1 MSSLSADRFRPL
13 LAALLGVAALAACSN
28 ITEND
33 VTLSNYGAVTI
44 TAKNAPA
51 GRATATINA
60 VFFQGVAATAPNSV
74 LQQGDQCAYALIDS
88 VTGGATGSL
97 KVGESLALSFAGASV
112 AMPFSSGVARY
123 EPATGVVLSYAP
135 TGSSPVTRISSLGTP
150 PTTPRPRSSSR
161 FATGRRPRR
170 PCRTSRFIAR

>member
-1 MSSLSADRFRPL
+1 MSSSSADRFRPL
-13 LAALLGVAALAACSN
+13 LAALLGVAALTACSN

-88 VTGGATGSL
+88 VTGGATGRLGRARRSL
-97 KVGESLALSFAGASV
+97 KPSAVISLV
-112 AMPFSSGVARY
+112 AMIRDRAKECSSGELKAWRTRQAESYPALRTRSRVARL
-123 EPATGVVLSYAP
+123 A
-135 TGSSPVTRISSLGTP
+135 
-150 PTTPRPRSSSR
+150 
-161 FATGRRPRR
+161 
-170 PCRTSRFIAR
+170 

>member
-1 MSSLSADRFRPL
+1 MRSQL
-13 LAALLGVAALAACSN
+13 LLGVAALTACSN

-74 LQQGDQCAYALIDS
+74 
-88 VTGGATGSL
+88 
-97 KVGESLALSFAGASV
+97 
-112 AMPFSSGVARY
+112 
-123 EPATGVVLSYAP
+123 
-135 TGSSPVTRISSLGTP
+135 VTRWE
-150 PTTPRPRSSSR
+150 TTKPCTTSTRHC
-161 FATGRRPRR
+161 AENIRPRR
-170 PCRTSRFIAR
+170 PRHRSRWSPRADSSMGEVSAVSPNEAVLQCGPD